1 MTVPLTTDLGLTN
14 RVKIALGGSDRYGRG
29 ENVARGVVKE
39 IAYMGDT
46 SIFIVLLD
54 SGKQLRVT
62 QPNTHRHADEPL
74 TWEDRV
80 WVSWHESS
88 AVVVTE

>member
-1 MTVPLTTDLGLTN
+1 MLTN
-14 RVKIALGGSDRYGRG
+14 GGDAQF
-29 ENVARGVVKE
+29 NTAQGVIKE

-46 SIFIVLLD
+46 SIYIIQLP

-62 QPNTHRHADEPL
+62 QPNTHRHADSPL
-74 TWEDRV
+74 TWEERV